1 MDNSMYQPVD
11 TFPPGVNVCFSTKDD
26 GSVAVGGGSEPTDEN
41 IQNAMYFLQKH
52 HFTMPSTKLF
62 VTYGADRTYTDV
74 DRISKPSAGELIVTD
89 ALYTTETG
97 LTMTLTVG
105 DCIATVI
112 YDPET
117 HLLGVLH
124 LGRHASV
131 EGLIEAFAFEVMA
144 TTNSHPRNWYV
155 WMSPSI
161 QLAENRL
168 EYFDPLWPE
177 QWLEHT
183 ALDDQNMIHIDIPA
197 HNRDR
202 FIELGVLPERIE
214 ISPTD
219 TYTDKRYFSHRAA
232 SETGDALRQGRM
244 MVVAVMTV

>member
-1 MDNSMYQPVD
+1 
-11 TFPPGVNVCFSTKDD
+11 
-26 GSVAVGGGSEPTDEN
+26 
-41 IQNAMYFLQKH
+41 
-52 HFTMPSTKLF
+52 
-62 VTYGADRTYTDV
+62 TYTDI
-74 DRISKPSAGELIVTD
+74 DRVTKDNAGKSITTD

-97 LTMTLTVG
+97 LTLTLTVG
-105 DCIATVI
+105 DCVATVI
-112 YDPET
+112 YDPEA

-131 EGLIEAFAFEVMA
+131 EGLIEAFAFEVGA
-144 TTNSHPRNWYV
+144 IAGSNPHNWYV

-177 QWLEHT
+177 QWLDYT
-183 ALDDQNMIHIDIPA
+183 ALDDKNRIHIDIPA

-214 ISPTD
+214 ISPID
-219 TYTDKRYFSHRAA
+219 TYTDKHYFSHRAA
-232 SETGDALRQGRM
+232 AEGSDASRQGRM
-244 MVVAVMTV
+244 MVAAMMTL